1 MPALPAAL
9 PPAGR
14 IAFVSQSGALG
25 TAVLDW
31 AQTEDVGFSYF
42 ISLGNLLDVGFADT
56 IDYLASD
63 DQTDALI
70 LYVESIAHAR
80 DFLSAARAFTHR
92 KPIVVHKAGRS
103 MSGAKRRPVTRER
116 WPARTPV
123 TKPPFAAPRWC
134 ASTTAIS
141 SSAAPS
147 CWPGAAPA
155 GRAWQSSP
163 MPAVRP
169 SWLPTH

>member
-1 MPALPAAL
+1 M
-9 PPAGR
+9 
-14 IAFVSQSGALG
+14 
-25 TAVLDW
+25 LDW

-80 DFLSAARAFTHR
+80 DFLSAARLYAPQADR
-92 KPIVVHKAGRS
+92 GAQGR
-103 MSGAKRRPVTRER
+103 AIYERRKRRPVTRER

-123 TKPPFAAPRWC
+123 TKPPFARRDGARQRQR
-134 ASTTAIS
+134 
-141 SSAAPS
+141 SALRLRQLLAR
-147 CWPGAAPA
+147 CGARA